1 MLQAAKLRR
10 MWLSARRII
19 LLPAFDFGGGTVPY
33 SFRLAQFCINEKLDW
48 ADDRIFF
55 AERAVD
61 VIKTVGASFPVVIEE
76 FKYFGTATRIN

>member
-1 MLQAAKLRR
+1 M
-10 MWLSARRII
+10 
-19 LLPAFDFGGGTVPY
+19 PY
-33 SFRLAQFCINEKLDW
+33 SFRLAQFCIYEKLDW

-61 VIKTVGASFPVVIEE
+61 VIKAVGVSFPVVIEE